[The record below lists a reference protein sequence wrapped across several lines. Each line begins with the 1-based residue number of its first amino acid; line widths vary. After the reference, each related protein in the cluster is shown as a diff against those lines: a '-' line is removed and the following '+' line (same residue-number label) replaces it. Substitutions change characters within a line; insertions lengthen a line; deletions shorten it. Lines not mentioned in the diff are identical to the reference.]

1 MSGRSTTGSKTACVP
16 TSSSACSP
24 IISNGTCA
32 SAWPPCSTTTPTRRP
47 PRRSARARSQR
58 LSDRPPPSPS
68 RPPAEPT
75 MVSPSTASTPCFTTS
90 PPSPKSPSRPPS
102 LPTSPSQS
110 PHGRHTS
117 RRSAALFW
125 VCVGRVVIVKG
136 KSGVREVVKQ
146 GVEAVDGETIVGSAG
161 GLLGEGGGRSLSLC
175 DRALAERLGGLLVG
189 VVVEH
194 GGQALAHVPFEII
207 GEHAEEDV
215 GTHAVF
221 EPVVDRPDMEV
232 DGLDRPDGVLD
243 QTQGFVAFD
252 GFAVVERGFG
262 QAGAHGVEAVE
273 GGLLGDL
280 GGLAGEGE
288 GRVGDVER
296 EVLGHFMLAD
306 DGADGEADLGFS
318 PERLALAPHG
328 GGNGGEIA
336 FRGAQQILA
345 LAGAL
350 GGERGVAAQD

>member
-1 MSGRSTTGSKTACVP
+1 MISLSLQPSPASETSAFNKISAFVSRLAGIFPLVLSASSRSR
-16 TSSSACSP
+16 SSALSR
-24 IISNGTCA
+24 
-32 SAWPPCSTTTPTRRP
+32 TTY
-47 PRRSARARSQR
+47 
-58 LSDRPPPSPS
+58 LF
-68 RPPAEPT
+68 
-75 MVSPSTASTPCFTTS
+75 TA
-90 PPSPKSPSRPPS
+90 
-102 LPTSPSQS
+102 
-110 PHGRHTS
+110 TS
-117 RRSAALFW
+117 RAAILASVPKRSFPLSTFATHCSSLMRSSWMGVLLGTDAQEVGGFFLD
-125 VCVGRVVIVKG
+125 VCRPCGDCEGEGGRD
-136 KSGVREVVKQ
+136 GVFGDGGEVVKQ

-280 GGLAGEGE
+280 GGLAGE
-288 GRVGDVER
+288 
-296 EVLGHFMLAD
+296 
-306 DGADGEADLGFS
+306 
-318 PERLALAPHG
+318 
-328 GGNGGEIA
+328 
-336 FRGAQQILA
+336 
-345 LAGAL
+345 
-350 GGERGVAAQD
+350 